1 MQKHGATGNS
11 NLYDTA
17 SMITQST
24 LSFLRGLKSTNTR
37 AWFEEH
43 RSEYQEAYGEVIGLT
58 AELLREVCAFD
69 SEVAASGLDP
79 KNCIMRI
86 YRDVR
91 FSKDKSP
98 YKTNFFVFINRGGR
112 RSPFGGYY
120 VHIGPEGESFAG
132 GGVYMPE
139 SEALGCLRAEISG
152 HFTEWRSILSAEAFR
167 SEFSEGMLPS
177 GLLKRQPKGYE
188 SSDPALEYLK
198 YKGYYTQRFFG
209 DAEVTTPEFAGKL
222 AALFRSVQ
230 PMVDFLNRS
239 LG

>member
-1 MQKHGATGNS
+1 
-11 NLYDTA
+11 
-17 SMITQST
+17 MITAST
-24 LSFLRGLKSTNTR
+24 LSFLQGLKANNTR
-37 AWFEEH
+37 EWFEEH
-43 RSEYQEAYGEVIGLT
+43 RPEYQEAYGEVIGLT

-91 FSKDKSP
+91 FSRNKSP
-98 YKTNFFVFINRGGR
+98 YKTNFFVYINRGGR
-112 RSPFGGYY
+112 KSRFGGYY
-120 VHIGPEGESFAG
+120 VHIGTQGESFAG

-139 SEALGCLRAEISG
+139 SEPLGCLREEIAG

-167 SEFSEGMLPS
+167 TRFPEGVLPS
-177 GLLKRQPKGYE
+177 GLLKRPPKGYE
-188 SSDPALEYLK
+188 SSDPALEYLR
-198 YKGYYTQRFFG
+198 YKGYYTQRFFV
-209 DAEVTTPEFAGKL
+209 DTEVTAQEFAGEL
-222 AALFRSVQ
+222 AALFQCVK